1 MILGIKL
8 MLVTLCFVSALGQRD
23 GGGADVFYYD
33 QRISNS
39 PDPSRGEIPDPDQ
52 GIYPAKSNKGDRA
65 L

>member
-1 MILGIKL
+1 MFLGINL
-8 MLVTLCFVSALGQRD
+8 MLVASFFVSALGQRG
-23 GGGADVFYYD
+23 GGGADVFDYD